1 MRKLALTSRLTF
13 AFIMSPLLFVGA
25 CSEQSDA
32 PAQEPSTAEAGA
44 ETGETGET
52 GENAVP
58 ASGITELADTA
69 DTADTIPASFHG
81 IWDYVEGT
89 CALESDLRMEISGG
103 EILFYESIG
112 TVTASVP
119 DEGDVIVTL
128 AMEGEG
134 DTWVQA
140 YRLTLSQDDQIL
152 NSEAIGEDFVGGPLP
167 RKRCAAAQSEG

>member
-1 MRKLALTSRLTF
+1 MRKLALTSGLTF
-13 AFIMSPLLFVGA
+13 AFTTSLLLVVGA
-25 CSEQSDA
+25 CSEQADA

-44 ETGETGET
+44 ETGETGE
-52 GENAVP
+52 NAVP
-58 ASGITELADTA
+58 APGDTELADTA
-69 DTADTIPASFHG
+69 ETADTIPASFHG

>member
-1 MRKLALTSRLTF
+1 MRKF
-13 AFIMSPLLFVGA
+13 AFTSGFALSVLLLVGA
-25 CSEQSDA
+25 CSEQVDA
-32 PAQEPSTAEAGA
+32 PTQEPSPAEAGTQ
-44 ETGETGET
+44 TGG
-52 GENAVP
+52 
-58 ASGITELADTA
+58 TA
-69 DTADTIPASFHG
+69 DDAGAAASEASTADAVDTIPATFHG

-134 DTWVQA
+134 ETWVQA
-140 YRLTLSQDDQIL
+140 YRLTLSEDDQIL
-152 NSEAIGEDFVGGPLP
+152 NSQAIGEDFVGGPLP
-167 RKRCAAAQSEG
+167 RKRCAASEVDG